1 MSLRHPW
8 DDAAQEGS
16 PGMPSGTPQL
26 LAFERLLAD
35 LTATFVNLPADRVD
49 AEIDRGLKEI
59 TEFVDVDR
67 TTLLEFSL
75 DGGLL
80 RRGHWYA
87 RPGIKPKSDIIAT
100 AEYLWYLSQLR
111 QGGDAGVVSTAG

>member
-1 MSLRHPW
+1 
-8 DDAAQEGS
+8 
-16 PGMPSGTPQL
+16 MPSGTPQL